1 MEENTNVPG
10 TETTAA
16 QEKTFSQSEVDS
28 LIKTRLERERKKYLS
43 EDELTAFRSWR
54 GSQKTQE
61 ERMEALAGERDT
73 LSGRLT
79 QAEAERDELRRELYV
94 LKKGVTGEAAE
105 FVAFKAAKLVS
116 DKVSFEQAVDSI
128 LEQSGVEDP
137 RSEFARPGIGA
148 ARSADAR
155 GGTPLGFD
163 WTARVGGG
171 STKTD
176 SSSVMNAL
184 IRNARK

>member
-1 MEENTNVPG
+1 MDENTNVQG
-10 TETTAA
+10 TGTTAE

-28 LIKTRLERERKKYLS
+28 LIQKRLERERKKYPS
-43 EDELTAFRSWR
+43 DDELTAFRSWR
-54 GSQKTQE
+54 DSQRTQE
-61 ERMEALAGERDT
+61 ERMEALTGERDT

-79 QAEAERDELRRELYV
+79 QVEAERDELRRELYV

-128 LEQSGVEDP
+128 LGEGE
-137 RSEFARPGIGA
+137 AGRPFGGQLTDAA
-148 ARSADAR
+148 ARSADGSR
-155 GGTPLGFD
+155 SNLGFD

-176 SSSVMNAL
+176 TSSVMNAL